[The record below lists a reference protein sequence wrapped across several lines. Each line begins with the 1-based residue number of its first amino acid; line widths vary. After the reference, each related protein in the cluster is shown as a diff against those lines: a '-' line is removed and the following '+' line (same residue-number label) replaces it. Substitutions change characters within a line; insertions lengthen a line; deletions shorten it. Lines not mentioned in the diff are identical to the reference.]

1 MICTPGSVQLRN
13 DRFFCICFGVA
24 ASSVTRCVVQDS
36 GGQSANCGI
45 ELQVFEGKSA
55 QASHELWVVQSGTVI
70 QRHTS
75 VVKHVFGYVVMHEVS
90 QYLCQGVTLE
100 SYVCVCVDSI
110 C

>member
-13 DRFFCICFGVA
+13 DCFFCIFFGVA
-24 ASSVTRCVVQDS
+24 ASIVTPCVVQDS

-75 VVKHVFGYVVMHEVS
+75 VVKRVLGYVVMHEVS

-100 SYVCVCVDSI
+100 SYVCAVCMR
-110 C
+110 